1 MDGMDDTDRELPTP
15 RILVIGIG
23 GMGCA
28 LLNGLYR
35 EEVRGIHT
43 LAIDTDA
50 SRLIRCHAGARV
62 LSESPECDGMGWE
75 RAGDSVRKAGDARTI
90 IRERCIGADV
100 VLICAG
106 LGRETGSKAAPVVAE
121 IAQRTG
127 ALVVGLVTMPFTICG
142 ENERV
147 VARKAREKL
156 PETTDSL
163 MVFANDQCL
172 IPVRPDFFR
181 MLNPYHPWDSI
192 RLDVVKE
199 MIIRPFLYHLKDQ
212 SCIRRIFSGGGTAV
226 LMHGDGAPTDDMY
239 TLLRNCTDFSC
250 RDVAITGGTGAIV
263 LLFGE
268 EPVPVTAAD
277 EAAIRRALDLA
288 DDAAVICEW
297 RRGERVRDDIRV
309 MCLVTGLREPADG
322 EDPWTVVGDSR
333 TDGDERV

>member
-1 MDGMDDTDRELPTP
+1 MDGMDDTDMELPPP

-28 LLNGLYR
+28 LLSGLYR
-35 EEVRGIHT
+35 EKVRGIQT

-50 SRLIRCHAGARV
+50 SGLIRCHAGARV
-62 LSESPECDGMGWE
+62 LLESPKCDGMGWG
-75 RAGDSVRKAGDARTI
+75 RVGDSVRKAEFARTMI
-90 IRERCIGADV
+90 LERCVGADV

-106 LGRETGSKAAPVVAE
+106 LGRATGSGAAPVVAE
-121 IAQRTG
+121 IARRTG

-142 ENERV
+142 ETERV
-147 VARKAREKL
+147 VAHQARDRLLEV
-156 PETTDSL
+156 TDSL

-172 IPVRPDFFR
+172 VPLRPDLLR
-181 MLNPYHPWDSI
+181 MRNPYHPWDSI
-192 RLDVVKE
+192 RLDAMKE
-199 MIIRPFLYHLKDQ
+199 MIIRPVLHHSLNQ
-212 SCIRRIFSGGGTAV
+212 SCLRRIFSGGGTAV

-277 EAAIRRALDLA
+277 ETAIRRALDLA

-297 RRGERVRDDIRV
+297 RRQEKWVGDDIWV

-322 EDPWTVVGDSR
+322 NDPWTVVRDGR
-333 TDGDERV
+333 TGGEGF